1 MKRFWKEVGTEPA
14 DGGYRITLDGRALRT
29 QGGGA
34 QLVPTAALAE
44 QMAAEWRDQGEDID
58 PAAFPFRDLA
68 DFAIDHVRPNRP
80 GVIDTVLGYAETDTL
95 CYRADPDEPL
105 FARQQDLWEPLVKA
119 AETRLGVSFQRVSGI
134 IHRPQPAATM
144 ERLHRELG
152 ALDDFTLSAVNT
164 LAPLAA
170 SLIIALAAIQPG
182 ADAERLYAA
191 ANAEEDWQ
199 AEQWGWE
206 WTAEEK
212 RAHKLAAFT
221 RAASFAALA
230 RG

>member
-1 MKRFWKEVGTEPA
+1 MKRFWKDVGTEQA
-14 DGGYRITLDGRALRT
+14 EGGHRVTLDGRPLRT
-29 QGGGA
+29 QGGGT
-34 QLVPTAALAE
+34 QVVPTVALAE
-44 QMAAEWRDQGEDID
+44 QMAGEWRDQGEEID
-58 PAAFPFRDLA
+58 PASFPFRDLA
-68 DFAIDHVRPNRP
+68 DFAIDHVRANRQ

-95 CYRADPDEPL
+95 CYRADPEEPL
-105 FARQQDLWEPLVKA
+105 FARQQTLWEPLVKA
-119 AETRLGVSFQRVSGI
+119 IEARLGIRFERISGI
-134 IHRPQPAATM
+134 IHRPQTAATM
-144 ERLHRELG
+144 ERLRHELG
-152 ALDDFTLSAVNT
+152 TLDDFTLSAVNT

-182 ADAERLYAA
+182 ADAEQLFAA

-212 RAHKLAAFT
+212 RAHKLTAFT

>member
-1 MKRFWKEVGTEPA
+1 MKRFWKDVGTEQA
-14 DGGYRITLDGRALRT
+14 EGGYRITLDGRALRT

-34 QLVPTAALAE
+34 QLVPTVALAE
-44 QMAAEWRDQGEDID
+44 QMAGEWRDQGAEID

-68 DFAIDHVRPNRP
+68 DFAIDHVRANRK

-95 CYRADPDEPL
+95 CYRADPEEPL
-105 FARQQDLWEPLVKA
+105 FARQQTLWEPLVKA
-119 AETRLGVSFQRVSGI
+119 IEARLGIRFERISGI

-144 ERLHRELG
+144 ERLRHELG
-152 ALDDFTLSAVNT
+152 TLDDFTLSAVNT
-164 LAPLAA
+164 LAPPAA

-182 ADAERLYAA
+182 ADAEQLFAA